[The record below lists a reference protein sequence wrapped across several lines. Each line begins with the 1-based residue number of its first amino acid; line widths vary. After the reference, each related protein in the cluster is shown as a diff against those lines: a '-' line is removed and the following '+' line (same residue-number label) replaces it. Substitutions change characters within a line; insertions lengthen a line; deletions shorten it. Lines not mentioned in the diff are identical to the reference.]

1 MIASSV
7 SCCWIV
13 ATVALVS
20 SLSGVSSPVVVV
32 QAWTTSPP
40 LSSLSRFG
48 RWTRHRSAGASSTTR
63 STSTSTTTVL
73 FGKKKN
79 KKKAGEPNKA
89 ATKIQVKLLQSIAG
103 TGQVGDVI
111 KVSPIFYNNKLR
123 PQKLAIQIT
132 EDEVAEKLA
141 TTAADKAA
149 TLHEAKVVEALLT
162 EDNSNEDEMFVLEF
176 QDNQTGPDGVK
187 LFGGIGPKKILDMLK
202 QTCPQFA
209 AYTTNHPHMAKQVT
223 IVDVEEQ
230 APEPED
236 EAPRDDNETSKSKY
250 MYTTESETDD
260 DDAIERPFVS
270 LPKTDKLT
278 IKRTG
283 NYRIHVSLAT
293 KYDQE
298 DNIAVYVRAVV
309 CGDDCAVPMDA

>member
-1 MIASSV
+1 MFVAVAVVALASSYD
-7 SCCWIV
+7 
-13 ATVALVS
+13 
-20 SLSGVSSPVVVV
+20 GVSSPVVVE
-32 QAWTTSPP
+32 AWTTTPP
-40 LSSLSRFG
+40 LSFSRLG
-48 RWTRHRSAGASSTTR
+48 QCKRHRFEGSASSSR
-63 STSTSTTTVL
+63 STSTSTTTTVL

-103 TGQVGDVI
+103 TGQVGDVL

-132 EDEVAEKLA
+132 DDEVAEKLA

-202 QTCPQFA
+202 QTCPEFA

-230 APEPED
+230 APEEEED
-236 EAPRDDNETSKSKY
+236 EAQRDASETAKSKY
-250 MYTTESETDD
+250 VYTTMNDIEDD
-260 DDAIERPFVS
+260 AAIERPFVS

-283 NYRIHVSLAT
+283 NYRIQVSLAT
-293 KYDQE
+293 KYDKE

-309 CGDDCAVPMDA
+309 CGDDCAVPTTDA

>member
-1 MIASSV
+1 MISPSV
-7 SCCWIV
+7 SCCWMLV
-13 ATVALVS
+13 ATTAVVALVS
-20 SLSGVSSPVVVV
+20 SLSGVSSLVV
-32 QAWTTSPP
+32 AP
-40 LSSLSRFG
+40 SLSRLG
-48 RWTRHRSAGASSTTR
+48 RWQRHRSAGPASRSTS
-63 STSTSTTTVL
+63 STSTSTSTVL

-123 PQKLAIQIT
+123 PQKLAMQIT
-132 EDEVAEKLA
+132 DDEVAEKLA
-141 TTAADKAA
+141 TTAAEKEA
-149 TLHEAKVVEALLT
+149 TLHEAKVVAALLT
-162 EDNSNEDEMFVLEF
+162 EDNRNTDNDMFVLEF
-176 QDNQTGPDGVK
+176 PENQTGPDGVK
-187 LFGGIGPKKILDMLK
+187 LFGGIGPKKILDTLK
-202 QTCPQFA
+202 HTCPEFA
-209 AYTTNHPHMAKQVT
+209 AYTTNHPHMAKQVI

-230 APEPED
+230 APELED
-236 EAPRDDNETSKSKY
+236 KAPRDDSATSKSQY
-250 MYTTESETDD
+250 VYTTANETE
-260 DDAIERPFVS
+260 DDAAIDRPFVS

-293 KYDQE
+293 KYDKE

-309 CGDDCAVPMDA
+309 CGDECAVPTDA